1 MQIHLQPTRPQYQY
15 ITTQSPFPALVAGF
29 GAGKTE
35 AAVLRSI
42 AGLLMNPNTNRGF
55 YEPTYDLIR
64 MIAWP
69 RFEDLLTQLNVPY
82 KLQKSPLN
90 MISVEG
96 YGNIIFRS
104 MDNPNRIIG
113 YEHADADIDELDT
126 LKKDDAAYV
135 WRQVL
140 ARNRQKKN
148 GQNTIGVTT
157 TPEGF
162 KFVYETWKQSPKK
175 GYEIIQAPTAS
186 NPHLPDGYIDSL
198 KDIYPSQLLDAYL
211 EGKFVNLTSGT
222 VYSSYSRVAH
232 RSDETIKPG
241 EPLFIGCDFNVTQ
254 QAATVYAQRDGGAVW
269 HAVEQLTAMYDTPE
283 MVRLIQEKWQ
293 SKGHKIYMYPDASG
307 SSRKTVNASISDIAL
322 LEQAGFIVRAKKTNP
337 AVKDRVLA
345 MNAAL
350 EAGRIKIND
359 SACPDVAN
367 CLEQQSYKNGEPD
380 KKSGNDHQNDA
391 TTYPIAYEMPIVKP
405 VANVKFAFVN

>member
-222 VYSSYSRVAH
+222 VYSSYNRVAH
-232 RSDETIKPG
+232 RSDEAIKPG

-254 QAATVYAQRDGGAVW
+254 QAATIYAQRDGGAVW

-359 SACPDVAN
+359 SGLP
-367 CLEQQSYKNGEPD
+367 
-380 KKSGNDHQNDA
+380 
-391 TTYPIAYEMPIVKP
+391 
-405 VANVKFAFVN
+405 